1 MAPPRTDTSKA
12 ALERRFRIRKCSM
25 SDFSIDSFSLRG
37 RVVVV
42 TGGASGLGQFYTQA
56 VSKVGADVVVVSST
70 HHGWDE
76 TRKAVESNGG
86 KVLFIQRDIT
96 EASAAQAI
104 VRQTVDEFG
113 HIDVLINNAGM
124 QRRHEL
130 VDFPDEDWNKVIDLN
145 LNALYHLSHEA
156 AKVMIEQDHGKIVN
170 IGSMQS
176 YRAGKFIFPYTASKH
191 GVIGLTKAYAD
202 ALAPH
207 NIQVNALAPGY
218 INTPMTKALQEDPVR
233 SVEIHDHIPAGHWG
247 EPSELMG
254 AMVFLCSAASDYVTG
269 VTLPVDG
276 GYLLR

>member
-1 MAPPRTDTSKA
+1 MA
-12 ALERRFRIRKCSM
+12 
-25 SDFSIDSFSLRG
+25 DFSIDSFSLRG
-37 RVVVV
+37 RVVVI

-56 VSKVGADVVVVSST
+56 VSKVGADIVVVSST
-70 HHGWDE
+70 QHGWDE
-76 TRKAVESNGG
+76 TREAVESHGG

-96 EASAAQAI
+96 ETSAAEAI
-104 VRQTVDEFG
+104 VRQSLDEFG

-145 LNALYHLSHEA
+145 LNALYRLSHET
-156 AKVMIEQDHGKIVN
+156 AKVMIEQGHGKIVN